1 MNFFKGLMASCLGTL
16 IAMVLMVLLFI
27 MVIAGLSGDDQVQV
41 KESSILRLK
50 LEGQINEQQVEN
62 PLAELNIPGA
72 DEQNTGLIELKSA
85 ISHAKQDPKIKGIV
99 MEIGQLVTYY
109 ATLEELRQSLEDFK
123 ESGKWVISYNE
134 VYTEGAYYLAS
145 VSDKVYLNPY
155 GDLDFNGLSAGFTS
169 FKKLLDKMEIKPQ
182 VFRVGDFKSA
192 VEPFLFEK
200 MSDENR
206 LQLTEMI
213 GSIHATMLSDIAESR
228 DITQLRLKEISDKM
242 LVRNA
247 GDAVAYG
254 LVDSLLYKDQ
264 FDELIKSR
272 VGGEVNYIGYNSYR
286 KSYSNYVSTQNEIAV
301 IVAEGT
307 IMPGKSSRSQG
318 IIGADTFVE
327 EIRKA
332 RENEKVKAIVLRVNS
347 PGGEPRASD
356 MIWREVQLAKQVK
369 PVIGSM
375 GDLAASGGYYI
386 SMGCDTIVAQ
396 ESTITGSIG
405 IFGIMFDMSEFL
417 NNKIGI
423 TFDEVKTGNFGELYT
438 VTRPLTNQEKEI
450 IQEDLNSFYDTFVT
464 KAYEGRNM
472 SEEEILKIAG
482 GRVWTGTQAKAN
494 GLIDVLGGI
503 NEAIDIAVAKSNVG
517 DDYKVKYY
525 PIQKPFIEELFSQV
539 EENVKVRTMKSEL
552 GDYYVWYYQFNQIK
566 TYQGAQARLPFE
578 FTLE

>member
-1 MNFFKGLMASCLGTL
+1 MNFLRGLLASCFGTL
-16 IAMVLMVLLFI
+16 IAMVLMAVLLVF
-27 MVIAGLSGDDQVQV
+27 VIAGLSAEEQVQV
-41 KESSILRLK
+41 KENTVLHLK
-50 LEGQINEQQVEN
+50 LDGQINEQQIEN
-62 PLAELNIPGA
+62 PLADLNIPGA

-85 ISHAKQDPKIKGIV
+85 IAHAMDDPNIKGIV
-99 MEIGQLVTYY
+99 LEIDQLVTYY
-109 ATLEELRQSLEDFK
+109 ATLEELRQSLATFK

-134 VYTEGAYYLAS
+134 LYTEGAYYLAS
-145 VSDKVYLNPY
+145 VSDEVFLNPY
-155 GDLDFNGLSAGFTS
+155 GDLDFNGLSAGFMS

-192 VEPFLFEK
+192 VEPFLLEK

-213 GSIHATMLSDIAESR
+213 ESIHATMLDDISASR
-228 DITQLRLKEISDKM
+228 NISPSQLKEISDKM

-247 GDAVAYG
+247 DDAVAYG
-254 LVDSLLYKDQ
+254 LVDSLVYKDQ
-264 FDELIKSR
+264 FDQLIKQR
-272 VGGEVNYIGYNSYR
+272 VGDKVNYMGYKSYR
-286 KSYSNYVSTQNEIAV
+286 KSYSNYVSSQNEIAV

-307 IMPGKSSRSQG
+307 IMPGKSNRSQG

-438 VTRPLTNQEKEI
+438 VTRPLTSQEKEI
-450 IQEDLNSFYDTFVT
+450 IQADLNSFYDTFVT
-464 KAYEGRNM
+464 KANEGRNL
-472 SEEEILKIAG
+472 SKEEILKIAG
-482 GRVWTGTQAKAN
+482 GRVWTGVQAKAN

-503 NEAIDIAVAKSNVG
+503 NEAIDIAVTKSKVG

-525 PIQKPFIEELFSQV
+525 PVQKPFIEELFSQV
-539 EENVKVRTMKSEL
+539 EENVKVRTMRSEL
-552 GDYYVWYYQFNQIK
+552 GDYYVWYHQFNKIK